1 MLVELSCVLLEDD
14 DEDDVRE
21 VHDDAITLEVGK
33 LNDVVRESV
42 DEEVT
47 VESSLDPPKSRLK
60 KDFQDD
66 PDDEVP
72 SVEVELLLAAD
83 ATAEKIPCKR
93 PKNPLALVDVC
104 VAIPVL
110 VWTVACVIDV

>member
-1 MLVELSCVLLEDD
+1 MEVDSLVLVELSCVLLEDD

-21 VHDDAITLEVGK
+21 AHDDAITLEVGK

-42 DEEVT
+42 DEEVAA
-47 VESSLDPPKSRLK
+47 ESSLDPPKSRLK

-72 SVEVELLLAAD
+72 SGEVELLLAAD
-83 ATAEKIPCKR
+83 VTAE
-93 PKNPLALVDVC
+93 
-104 VAIPVL
+104 
-110 VWTVACVIDV
+110 

>member
-1 MLVELSCVLLEDD
+1 MEVDSLVLGALCWVLLEDD

-21 VHDDAITLEVGK
+21 AHDDAITLEVGT

-72 SVEVELLLAAD
+72 SVKVELLLAAD
-83 ATAEKIPCKR
+83 VTAE
-93 PKNPLALVDVC
+93 
-104 VAIPVL
+104 
-110 VWTVACVIDV
+110 